1 MSREEWWDQEITSV
15 VIVLTITCDWVPRSS
30 VGPWASYGAHE
41 CRILLRHL
49 LPTRLYNLSVIE
61 EHQATVNYYQ
71 ISHWLIR
78 VLSDQSTLTMLNNS
92 YMGLSYW
99 ND

>member
-1 MSREEWWDQEITSV
+1 MSREEWWDQEITSI
-15 VIVLTITCDWVPRSS
+15 VIVLTITCDWVSRSS
-30 VGPWASYGAHE
+30 IGPWVSYGDNE
-41 CRILLRHL
+41 CRILMRHL
-49 LPTRLYNLSVIE
+49 LPTHLYNLSVIE
-61 EHQATVNYYQ
+61 EHQATVNYYK